1 MGCFFAA
8 LTLLFF
14 GTAASVHAEA
24 IDTYHTTITVRPSGT
39 LHVRETIIYD
49 FGDRSR
55 HGIFRDIPLT
65 IKTRRY
71 GREIPLGLSRF
82 SVKMDGHL
90 VPHTERTV
98 ASKTAEKLVRY
109 RIGDPRRSVTARHT
123 YTLEYDVRQGVLPSA
138 LSGMEAIRWNAVG
151 AGSRV
156 PTRHAVA
163 ELILPPSLDQETVR
177 IAVYTG
183 TYGSTDARADYR
195 WIDRHRVR
203 FEATQLAPH
212 EALTVEANYPEGLL
226 EGRAPES
233 AGGFGKLLE
242 RWHWGAGMAFLWF
255 IWQLAGRYGAQD
267 RITSYPPQYY
277 PPKDLS
283 LLQSGLI
290 FDKFADK
297 KDLSAAI
304 LELAALGYLTI
315 EFDGTI
321 LRRTDKPAEKGALSA
336 DQFALLTRV
345 LFPKKETYRI
355 RANDA
360 RRSEELNRRLEDLN
374 ATLYTWSS
382 AQGYMHEDPRQA
394 RKDFLIRGG
403 TVGTVIAALALYA
416 TYRTVHPQA
425 AFVIPFMAL
434 FLGVGLRLLIGSISR
449 RALAGILFSLLWLSV
464 SSVSFGAFLSSMPD
478 PIRLLT
484 SPAILLPIVGGALWY
499 FYRRIGRFTPKGL
512 RAYQY
517 LLGYSDF
524 MKRVEKDR
532 IQRFL
537 RQDPHYLDR
546 GLPYAVLFGH
556 NRHWIKFY
564 DIWDV
569 PQPVWYYGD
578 IHRMNDFAHAVES
591 QMSPPASESGG
602 FSGGGGFAGGGGGG
616 GGVGSW

>member
-1 MGCFFAA
+1 MGRFFTA
-8 LTLLFF
+8 LTLFFF
-14 GTAASVHAEA
+14 GAAASVHAEA
-24 IDTYHTTITVRPSGT
+24 IDKYHTTITVHPSGA

-65 IKTRRY
+65 IKTSRY
-71 GREIPLGLSRF
+71 AQEIPLGLSRF
-82 SVKMDGHL
+82 SVQMDGHP
-90 VPHTERTV
+90 VPYTERTLTSRT
-98 ASKTAEKLVRY
+98 AGKTVRY
-109 RIGDPRRSVTARHT
+109 RIGDPHKSVTARHT
-123 YTLEYDVRQGVLPSA
+123 YTLEYDIRQGVLPSA

-151 AGSRV
+151 AGSSV

-183 TYGSTDARADYR
+183 TYGSTDARADYQ

-212 EALTVEANYPEGLL
+212 EALTVEANYPAGLL
-226 EGRAPES
+226 AERAPQS
-233 AGGFGKLLE
+233 AGRFGKLLE
-242 RWHWGAGMAFLWF
+242 RWHWGAGMAFLLF
-255 IWQLAGRYGAQD
+255 IWQLARRYGAQD

-315 EFDGTI
+315 EFGGTI
-321 LRRTDKPAEKGALSA
+321 LRRTDKPVEKGALST
-336 DQFALLTRV
+336 DQFELLTRV
-345 LFPKKETYRI
+345 LFSKTETYRI

-360 RRSEELNRRLEDLN
+360 QRAEELNRRLEGLN

-382 AQGYMHEDPRQA
+382 AQGYMHEDPRKA
-394 RKDFLIRGG
+394 RKNFLIRGG
-403 TVGTVIAALALYA
+403 TVGAVIAALALYA
-416 TYRTVHPQA
+416 TYHTVHPQA
-425 AFVIPFMAL
+425 MFIIPLMGL
-434 FLGVGLRLLIGSISR
+434 FLGIGLRLLIGSITR
-449 RALAGILFSLLWLSV
+449 RALAGIFFALLWLSI
-464 SSVSFGAFLSSMPD
+464 SSVSFGTFLSSLSNPMQ
-478 PIRLLT
+478 LLT
-484 SPAILLPIVGGALWY
+484 SPAILLPVVGGALWY
-499 FYRRIGRFTPKGL
+499 FYRQIGRFTPKGL
-512 RAYQY
+512 RAYHY

-532 IQRFL
+532 IRRFL

-556 NRHWIKFY
+556 NKHWINFY
-564 DIWDV
+564 DVLDV
-569 PQPVWYYGD
+569 PQPVWYDGD
-578 IHRMNDFAHAVES
+578 MRHINDFTHAVES

-602 FSGGGGFAGGGGGG
+602 FSGGGSFAGGGGGG